1 MISEGTRCCPKHT
14 VNRQLSMEAIDQIA
28 PSSIQYKMLSSIDLQ
43 LLISRWQMQ
52 FERKKR
58 FDFDN
63 PQFLSNDDY
72 NILTGLSM
80 SQFDDLI
87 SQISTSD
94 IRNSSYR
101 SIRTAI
107 AILLCKLR
115 LGLSNRML
123 TILFELSDKR
133 AISRALESAR
143 RALINS
149 FVPYNLGFTH
159 VARREVI
166 DRHTSPISRQLMCDN
181 ELNRAIV
188 VADSTYIYIY
198 ISK

>member
-1 MISEGTRCCPKHT
+1 M
-14 VNRQLSMEAIDQIA
+14 
-28 PSSIQYKMLSSIDLQ
+28 
-43 LLISRWQMQ
+43 LISRWQTQ

-101 SIRTAI
+101 YIRTAI

-133 AISRALESAR
+133 AISRTLGVHLSTVSY
-143 RALINS
+143 LI
-149 FVPYNLGFTH
+149 
-159 VARREVI
+159 I
-166 DRHTSPISRQLMCDN
+166 
-181 ELNRAIV
+181 
-188 VADSTYIYIY
+188 
-198 ISK
+198 